1 MAESLFSHFWPLIL
15 ASGVVLGALAALQ
28 VWLSR
33 RLVEEAERDE
43 GRYWHSLPWEVRG
56 RKKRP
61 IAALSW
67 VFSLLFIVTLAFG
80 VWFAYYFRHPPGF

>member
-1 MAESLFSHFWPLIL
+1 MAEALFSHFRQLIL
-15 ASGVVLGALAALQ
+15 ASGATLVALAALQ

-67 VFSLLFIVTLAFG
+67 VFSLLFIVTLIYG
-80 VWFAYYFRHPPGF
+80 VFYAYYFRHPPGL

>member
-1 MAESLFSHFWPLIL
+1 MAQALLSHFGPLIL
-15 ASGVVLGALAALQ
+15 ASGAVLVALAALQ

-43 GRYWHSLPWEVRG
+43 GRYWHSLPWEVRA

-61 IAALSW
+61 IAGLSW
-67 VFSLLFIVTLAFG
+67 VFSLLFIVTLIYG
-80 VWFAYYFRHPPGF
+80 VFYAYYFRHPPGL

>member
-1 MAESLFSHFWPLIL
+1 MAEALFNHFGQLIL
-15 ASGVVLGALAALQ
+15 ASGATLVALAALQ

-43 GRYWHSLPWEVRG
+43 GRYWHSLPWEVRS

-67 VFSLLFIVTLAFG
+67 VFSLLFIVTLIYG
-80 VWFAYYFRHPPGF
+80 VFYAYYFRHPPGL

>member
-1 MAESLFSHFWPLIL
+1 MAQALFSHFWQLIL
-15 ASGVVLGALAALQ
+15 ASGAVLVALAALQ

-67 VFSLLFIVTLAFG
+67 VFSLLFIVTLIYG
-80 VWFAYYFRHPPGF
+80 VFYAYYFGHLPGL

>member
-1 MAESLFSHFWPLIL
+1 MAEALYSHFWQLIL
-15 ASGVVLGALAALQ
+15 ASGFVLVFLAALQ

-61 IAALSW
+61 IAVLSW
-67 VFSLLFIVTLAFG
+67 VFSLLFIVTLIYG
-80 VWFAYYFRHPPGF
+80 VFYAYYFGHLPGL

>member
-1 MAESLFSHFWPLIL
+1 L
-15 ASGVVLGALAALQ
+15 ASGATLVALAALQ

-43 GRYWHSLPWEVRG
+43 GRYWHSLPWEVRS

-67 VFSLLFIVTLAFG
+67 VFSLLFIVTLVYG
-80 VWFAYYFRHPPGF
+80 VFYAYYFGRLPGF